1 MKGLI
6 TVLLLVGSNVFMTLA
21 WYGHLKWF
29 GEKKWLS
36 LGLFGVVLLSW
47 ALAFFEYCMQVPANR
62 IGFQGNGGPF
72 SLLQLKLLQEVL
84 SIAVFLVF
92 MLIFFKQESLK
103 WNHLVAIGCIVAAVF
118 FIFKK

>member
-47 ALAFFEYCMQVPANR
+47 ALAFFEYCMQIPANR

>member
-29 GEKKWLS
+29 GEKKWLN

-84 SIAVFLVF
+84 SIVVFLVF

>member
-1 MKGLI
+1 MKGLF

-21 WYGHLKWF
+21 WYGHLTWF